1 MSLAT
6 AEAPARA
13 AEPARAPS
21 WAHSLAVLVRSELR
35 IHRRAPL
42 TWGGGLGA
50 MSAMIAA
57 IWPSIEDAIGEAI
70 ESYPSA
76 LKEAF
81 NIRTL
86 ETVEQYVDVE
96 MLSLM
101 IPLALG
107 YFAIRCAT
115 RAIAGG
121 EECGHL
127 DALLSLPLSRKVLVA
142 GSYIVTGLM
151 LIAILAV
158 IWALTWLVGTA
169 AGTDISAS
177 SLAAGLVNVWP
188 LSMAFA
194 GLAVLAAGV
203 LHRWGPVTGIAAGT
217 LIAMYVID
225 LVGKISP
232 EIEPLRV
239 ITAFRYYGSAIQDG
253 LDLSHMIGLTLAGI
267 LMAIAGAL
275 LFERRDVL

>member
-6 AEAPARA
+6 SEALARVA
-13 AEPARAPS
+13 QHNRAPS
-21 WAHSLAVLVRSELR
+21 WRRSLTVLIGSELR
-35 IHRRAPL
+35 INRRAPL

-50 MSAMIAA
+50 MSALMAA
-57 IWPSIEDAIGEAI
+57 IWPSIEDSIGEAI
-70 ESYPSA
+70 KSYPSA
-76 LKEAF
+76 MKEAF
-81 NIRTL
+81 NIREL

-115 RAIAGG
+115 RAIVGG
-121 EECGHL
+121 EERGHL

-142 GSYIVTGLM
+142 GSFIVTGLM
-151 LIAILAV
+151 LVAILAV

-169 AGTDISAS
+169 AGTDISGS

-194 GLAVLAAGV
+194 GLAVLAAGL
-203 LHRWGPVTGIAAGT
+203 LHRWAPVTGIAAGA

-232 EIEPLRV
+232 EIEPLRAFS
-239 ITAFRYYGSAIQDG
+239 AFRYYGSAIQDG
-253 LDLSHMIGLTLAGI
+253 LDVSHMAGLTFA
-267 LMAIAGAL
+267 AIALAACGAL

>member
-1 MSLAT
+1 MSAAT
-6 AEAPARA
+6 PQAPARTS
-13 AEPARAPS
+13 EPARAPS
-21 WAHSLAVLVRSELR
+21 SMRALAVLVRSELR
-35 IHRRAPL
+35 INRRAPL

-50 MSAMIAA
+50 MSALMAA

-81 NIRTL
+81 NIRDL

-115 RAIAGG
+115 RAIVGG
-121 EECGHL
+121 EERGHL
-127 DALLSLPLSRKVLVA
+127 DALLSLPLSRRALVA
-142 GSYIVTGLM
+142 GSYIVTGLV
-151 LIAILAV
+151 LVAILTV

-194 GLAVLAAGV
+194 GLAVLAAGL
-203 LHRWGPVTGIAAGT
+203 LHRWATVTGIAAGT
-217 LIAMYVID
+217 LIAMYVVD
-225 LVGKISP
+225 LVGRISP
-232 EIEPLRV
+232 EIEPLRAFS
-239 ITAFRYYGSAIQDG
+239 AFRYYGSAIQDG
-253 LDLSHMIGLTLAGI
+253 LDVSHMIGLTFAGI
-267 LMAIAGAL
+267 ALAVAGAL

>member
-1 MSLAT
+1 MSVA
-6 AEAPARA
+6 APAPEVRKA
-13 AEPARAPS
+13 RSARAPS
-21 WAHSLAVLVRSELR
+21 GLRSLAVVIRSELR
-35 IHRRAPL
+35 IQRRAPL
-42 TWGGGLGA
+42 TWGGSLGA
-50 MSAMIAA
+50 MSALMAA
-57 IWPSIEDAIGEAI
+57 IWPSIEDSIGQAI

-81 NIRTL
+81 NIRGL

-107 YFAIRCAT
+107 YFAVRSAT
-115 RAIAGG
+115 RAVSGG
-121 EECGHL
+121 EERGHL
-127 DALLSLPLSRKVLVA
+127 DALLSLPLSRRVLVA
-142 GSYIVTGLM
+142 GSYIVAGVM
-151 LIAILAV
+151 LVAILAV

-169 AGTDISAS
+169 AGTEISAS
-177 SLAAGLVNVWP
+177 TLASGLVNVWP

-203 LHRWGPVTGIAAGT
+203 LHRWAPVTGIATGV
-217 LIAMYVID
+217 LVAMYVID

-232 EIEPLRV
+232 EIEPLRALS
-239 ITAFRYYGSAIQDG
+239 AFRYYGSAIQDG
-253 LDLSHMIGLTLAGI
+253 LDLSHMALLTLAGVA
-267 LMAIAGAL
+267 LAAAGAL